1 MQLNCQPQRNVEE
14 EINLLEAEEP
24 KLWRKILGF
33 EKTSVIQ
40 SSPLTMR
47 NTKSNCTFCD

>member
-14 EINLLEAEEP
+14 EINLSEAEQP

-33 EKTSVIQ
+33 GKTSVIQ
-40 SSPLTMR
+40 SSSLTMR
-47 NTKSNCTFCD
+47 NSKSTCTFCD